1 MNIWHRMNGESDVK
15 VGTADEDGNELAE
28 EKTTS
33 GLPKYKVLEDG
44 LMNSPEWL
52 QYALSNGTVT
62 LERVDFTNPTEEG
75 TGLADC
81 TWTSIVWTSASDIT
95 EEENEAA
102 VTAAEVQ
109 YEQALRDIEAKDK
122 QYDNQLKILDTEHS
136 ALQTEY
142 DSVKSLIEKTVERN
156 LKLYS

>member
-1 MNIWHRMNGESDVK
+1 
-15 VGTADEDGNELAE
+15 
-28 EKTTS
+28 
-33 GLPKYKVLEDG
+33 
-44 LMNSPEWL
+44 MNSSEWL
-52 QYALSNGTVT
+52 QSALNNGTIT
-62 LERVDFTNPTEEG
+62 LERVDFTDPTEEG

-81 TWTSIVWTSASDIT
+81 TWTSIIWTSSSDIT

-102 VTAAEVQ
+102 ITAAEVQ

-122 QYDNQLKILDTEHS
+122 QYDNQLKILDTEHN

-142 DSVKSLIEKTVERN
+142 DSVKSVIEKTIERN